1 MLRNARLLGQLRPA
15 IGACAVFFVLLGL
28 GYPLAETG
36 LGQAL
41 FSHQANGTLTA
52 GGSLLVGQRWSSP
65 RWFVGRPD
73 ADNPMATGGTNL
85 GPRSKVLVKDVAA
98 QIALLKKEGITPT
111 PDLVTTSGSGV
122 DPDIAPVDAYA
133 QVNTVARARDL
144 PVAEVTSLVKSQ
156 IRQPQF
162 GFLGGSYINV
172 LQLNEA
178 LARLR

>member
-1 MLRNARLLGQLRPA
+1 MLRNLRPA
-15 IGACAVFFVLLGL
+15 VGICAVFFVLLGL
-28 GYPLAETG
+28 AYPATETAI
-36 LGQAL
+36 GQGF
-41 FSHQANGTLTA
+41 FSHQANGSLTA
-52 GGSLLVGQRWSSP
+52 YGSTLVGQKWTSP

-98 QIALLKKEGITPT
+98 QIAQLRKDGITPT

-133 QVNTVARARDL
+133 QVRAVARARGL
-144 PVAEVTSLVKSQ
+144 PVAVVTRLVKAQ
-156 IRQPQF
+156 IHQPEF
-162 GFLGGSYINV
+162 GFLGASYINV

>member
-1 MLRNARLLGQLRPA
+1 MSRNLLRSVRPA
-15 IGACAVFFVLLGL
+15 LGACAIFFVLLGL

-36 LGQAL
+36 IGQAL
-41 FSHQANGTLTA
+41 FSHQANGSLTA
-52 GGSLLVGQRWSSP
+52 NGSTLVGQKWTSP

-85 GPRSKVLVKDVAA
+85 GPRSKLLVADVKA
-98 QIALLKKEGITPT
+98 QIALLRKEGITPT

-133 QVNTVARARDL
+133 QVDAVARARGL
-144 PVAEVTSLVKSQ
+144 PVAEVRQLVKSQ
-156 IRQPQF
+156 IQQPQF
-162 GFLGGSYINV
+162 GFLGASYIDV